1 MNWFSAN
8 LRYLRR
14 SAGMR
19 QSDLADRLGYKSFTT
34 IQKWESGVAKPGIDT
49 VEKLARLFRVRIDE
63 LLSAD
68 LSRPNSGE
76 NDASSARCAATPAAA
91 GTDLFAAAERI
102 QDYQI
107 CPEAGAQ
114 PGGCE
119 PDGAESPESFD

>member
-1 MNWFSAN
+1 MKWFSVN

-19 QSDLADRLGYKSFTT
+19 QSDLADQLGYKSFTT

-68 LSRPNSGE
+68 LSRAHADE
-76 NDASSARCAATPAAA
+76 NNTGSAMHTTESTGAVADLPAAA
-91 GTDLFAAAERI
+91 ESI

-107 CPEAGAQ
+107 RPADELGPCGS
-114 PGGCE
+114 G
-119 PDGAESPESFD
+119 PESAQEPELFD